1 MNILICEDNPIV
13 AMDLGWMLQD
23 MGHRVCGT
31 ASTSVMGMEQ
41 FALKQPDLVVVDLK
55 LADGRTGLGLVEALA
70 QLHVP
75 AIIVTGE
82 THTVPEGT
90 SAKAV
95 VGKPFDE
102 DLLGRA
108 LAMVEAGTKPPK
120 MVDRSEAQADA
131 VSADR
136 AVPSQS
142 NAEVPPRRTWI
153 SWFWRHES

>member
-108 LAMVEAGTKPPK
+108 LAMVEA
-120 MVDRSEAQADA
+120 
-131 VSADR
+131 
-136 AVPSQS
+136 
-142 NAEVPPRRTWI
+142 
-153 SWFWRHES
+153 